1 MKYPAVKKEN
11 AAGKRKLPLAISA
24 MGGAGTRINAYFLLF
39 NKREGPLCS
48 LFLIFL

>member
-24 MGGAGTRINAYFLLF
+24 MGGAGTGVYAHKYVFSSF
-39 NKREGPLCS
+39 
-48 LFLIFL
+48 